1 MCGTFGYEL
10 DLSTASAAELL
21 QIKDHIE
28 VFKAVAPVIWKG
40 DLYRLWNP
48 FQVVYIA
55 PILLYLLPSPVC
67 MCVGEFRCVDV
78 CDERQES
85 GGRLRLLHE

>member
-10 DLSTASAAELL
+10 DLSTASSAELL

-28 VFKAVAPVIWKG
+28 VFKSVASIIWKG

-48 FQVVYIA
+48 FQVHFLSGIE
-55 PILLYLLPSPVC
+55 LYSSYQVLRAKDELRS
-67 MCVGEFRCVDV
+67 VDV
-78 CDERQES
+78 CDER
-85 GGRLRLLHE
+85 

>member
-28 VFKAVAPVIWKG
+28 VFKSIAPIIWKG

-48 FQVVYIA
+48 FLVTCAIQ
-55 PILLYLLPSPVC
+55 ILTYFRLGNVSLLTE
-67 MCVGEFRCVDV
+67 GEFRSVDV
-78 CDERQES
+78 CNER
-85 GGRLRLLHE
+85 